1 LAQYW
6 HSFAALTDVY
16 ASPTNQK
23 KSERRFEVEAFRIGE
38 QRRLSFR
45 IKIEWPVRLK
55 TTRGLVEGKTRD
67 ISAGGA
73 HIRCEKYLELN
84 EPLHMII
91 EPPDREPM
99 ELAAVVIWSDSKDE
113 SNRPRIIGVKFT
125 EMSDLDQ
132 HYLEQVA
139 LEEFKARLPAA

>member
-1 LAQYW
+1 M
-6 HSFAALTDVY
+6 
-16 ASPTNQK
+16 
-23 KSERRFEVEAFRIGE
+23 EAFRIGE

-45 IKIEWPVRLK
+45 IKVEWSTKLK
-55 TTRGLVEGKTRD
+55 TKKGLVEGKTRD

-73 HIRCEKYLELN
+73 HIRCEEYLELN
-84 EPLHMII
+84 EPVHMII

-99 ELAAVVIWSDSKDE
+99 EVAAIVIWSDSNDE

-125 EMSDLDQ
+125 KISEVDH

>member
-1 LAQYW
+1 M
-6 HSFAALTDVY
+6 
-16 ASPTNQK
+16 
-23 KSERRFEVEAFRIGE
+23 EAFRIGE

-45 IKIEWPVRLK
+45 IKVEWPVRLK
-55 TTRGLVEGKTRD
+55 TKKGMVEGKTRD

-73 HIRCEKYLELN
+73 HIRCEEYLELN
-84 EPLHMII
+84 EPVHMII

-99 ELAAVVIWSDSKDE
+99 EVAAIVIWSDSNDE

-125 EMSDLDQ
+125 KISEVDHQ
-132 HYLEQVA
+132 YLEQVA

>member
-1 LAQYW
+1 M
-6 HSFAALTDVY
+6 
-16 ASPTNQK
+16 
-23 KSERRFEVEAFRIGE
+23 EAFRIGE

-45 IKIEWPVRLK
+45 IKVEWPVRLQ
-55 TTRGLVEGKTRD
+55 TTRGLVQGQTRD

-73 HIRCEKYLELN
+73 HIRCEEYLELN
-84 EPLHMII
+84 EPLQMTI

-99 ELAAVVIWSDSKDE
+99 ELAAVVVWSDSKDE

-125 EMSDLDQ
+125 KISDVDY